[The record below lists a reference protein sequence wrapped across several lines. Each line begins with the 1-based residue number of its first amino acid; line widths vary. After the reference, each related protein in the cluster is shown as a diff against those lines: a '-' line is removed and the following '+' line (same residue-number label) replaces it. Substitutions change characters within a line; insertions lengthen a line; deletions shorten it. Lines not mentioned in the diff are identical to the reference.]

1 MSQTRH
7 SGGPRGRKPAD
18 AAHWEAVWD
27 RLRQEG
33 RVDVE
38 NPESERNPICRS
50 GSSALHWASSN
61 LPDPAWGDLEN
72 CR

>member
-7 SGGPRGRKPAD
+7 SGGPRGRRPAD
-18 AAHWEAVWD
+18 AARWEAVWD

-33 RVDVE
+33 RVDIV
-38 NPESERNPICRS
+38 NPESERNPTCRS
-50 GSSALHWASSN
+50 GSSALNWASLH